1 MKGVLFLAAAALIV
15 LSLACSPQ
23 PAAADNAGLIT
34 VSLNGVK
41 VSEISPDDITKLPST
56 SLRVNNTVRSGPSL
70 ATVLN
75 EIGIVSYMAV
85 TASGFSRDH
94 ATALSR
100 ELDEMDLA
108 SDIIFTV
115 DGSAVAI
122 FGSHIP
128 SEYWDMVIANILVI
142 SCDCGL
148 K

>member
-1 MKGVLFLAAAALIV
+1 
-15 LSLACSPQ
+15 
-23 PAAADNAGLIT
+23 
-34 VSLNGVK
+34 
-41 VSEISPDDITKLPST
+41 
-56 SLRVNNTVRSGPSL
+56 VNNTVRSGPSL

-94 ATALSR
+94 ATALSK

-128 SEYWDMVIANILVI
+128 SEYWDMVIADILVI